1 VFAEPKPVWQ
11 CNADNVCAATADGS
25 DLDVATA
32 LAKEADVVVTL
43 LASFA
48 IEGND
53 RASLSFDAQLDG
65 SCQLSAPGQD
75 SLVNVLAATGAHI
88 VVAAVAPGAMV
99 APWKDSVDAIL
110 HGFMPGQEYG
120 SALADVLFGKVNP
133 SAKLTLTMPN
143 VENEVGFTPDEYPG
157 NQLVGTYTEKMNIG
171 YRWYNTYNVK
181 PAFAFGHGLS
191 YTKFTY
197 SQLNVTMSSSSR
209 EGTISAM
216 VTNAG
221 PAAGREV
228 AQLYVTF
235 PESANTPK
243 LQLKG
248 FVKTASLAPKES
260 VRVDFAIKSR
270 DLRVWD
276 DVSTHNWANVHGVF
290 HFGVGAA
297 SDDLR
302 LQGKFEL

>member
-48 IEGND
+48 NEGND

-143 VENEVGFTPDEYPG
+143 VGTCRGQDVDQRSRLHSGRVPRQPARGHLHGEDEHWLPLVQHVQREARICLWPRPLLHQIHLLSAECDHVVILSRGHHQCDGHQRGPCRGPRSGSIVRDLPRVGEYPQAPAQG
-157 NQLVGTYTEKMNIG
+157 IRQDGIAGAQGVRTSGFRHQVPRSACVG
-171 YRWYNTYNVK
+171 
-181 PAFAFGHGLS
+181 
-191 YTKFTY
+191 
-197 SQLNVTMSSSSR
+197 
-209 EGTISAM
+209 
-216 VTNAG
+216 
-221 PAAGREV
+221 
-228 AQLYVTF
+228 
-235 PESANTPK
+235 
-243 LQLKG
+243 
-248 FVKTASLAPKES
+248 
-260 VRVDFAIKSR
+260 
-270 DLRVWD
+270 
-276 DVSTHNWANVHGVF
+276 
-290 HFGVGAA
+290 
-297 SDDLR
+297 
-302 LQGKFEL
+302 